1 MKICN
6 NVVRKWHP
14 LELFPI
20 IHLFWQEAS
29 LRKVQNN
36 LMRSQLWTFNSQCT
50 DCSALLSIRQ
60 YMRGYFLLAQQAR
73 HSEAGQQVHLR
84 WCRPNHWQRVRCLW
98 KPSLSCADMEMH
110 CTALSCSFLNW
121 DVGWDEWTSHKVA
134 AANHPYL
141 IKSGLWNS
149 LSSGLYEWVW
159 GMCEMQSN
167 PKRPT
172 EESPSLPPP
181 ASCIKPFQGALFL
194 LCQISSGC
202 GEVTTLKGK
211 KNHPVYQER

>member
-1 MKICN
+1 MIFGQVSNGPLFQNFANKDLNICMKICN
-6 NVVRKWHP
+6 IVVRKWHP
-14 LELFPI
+14 LEFFPI

-29 LRKVQNN
+29 LRKMKNN

-121 DVGWDEWTSHKVA
+121 DVWD
-134 AANHPYL
+134 
-141 IKSGLWNS
+141 
-149 LSSGLYEWVW
+149 
-159 GMCEMQSN
+159 GMSENLTKLQLQ
-167 PKRPT
+167 T
-172 EESPSLPPP
+172 
-181 ASCIKPFQGALFL
+181 IH
-194 LCQISSGC
+194 I
-202 GEVTTLKGK
+202 
-211 KNHPVYQER
+211 